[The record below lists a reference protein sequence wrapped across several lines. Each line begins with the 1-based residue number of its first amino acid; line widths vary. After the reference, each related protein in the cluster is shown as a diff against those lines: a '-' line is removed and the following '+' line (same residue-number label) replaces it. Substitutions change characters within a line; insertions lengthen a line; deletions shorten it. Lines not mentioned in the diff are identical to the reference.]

1 MYENLKAFE
10 LWDKGEYSEAIQV
23 LFNQIEEN
31 PENMASYYNLA
42 NMLLVAKKEEDAK
55 AVLLV
60 ANEKSPNHPEILY
73 AFGTYYYQIEDY
85 PQGIHA
91 FLAVFQQDTYL
102 KKDSLVMIAQCYIA
116 LGNPQKALVYL
127 LTAEEID
134 GTDSDVLIVMGN
146 TFMQIEDYKQA
157 QEYFKKVTEVT
168 PKNAEAWFKRGL
180 TSLVLN
186 EEKKLVE
193 SYFNQSMELDPVFY
207 QKNRQQLAEIQAFIQ
222 KNEG

>member
-1 MYENLKAFE
+1 MDENLKAFE

-134 GTDSDVLIVMGN
+134 
-146 TFMQIEDYKQA
+146 
-157 QEYFKKVTEVT
+157 
-168 PKNAEAWFKRGL
+168 
-180 TSLVLN
+180 
-186 EEKKLVE
+186 
-193 SYFNQSMELDPVFY
+193 
-207 QKNRQQLAEIQAFIQ
+207 
-222 KNEG
+222 